1 MRRNKI
7 EIPTYNSISEIISD
21 ALKIFEAS
29 LIKNIDTHLNKRD
42 KYFFDQLFELD
53 DKYKDSE
60 NGISKIGRYKLTLLK
75 KIDHSTRPSK
85 IKENIKDLQILKSL
99 FDRLRPCINK
109 LDLSPEVIRYYSQIL
124 IKSQVFQIKRR
135 DKNKYLLLI
144 CFIINQYYT
153 LNDILIE
160 KLIQTTQTN
169 VNSCLKIH
177 RDEYYKDRL
186 NKQELINNFLLNVEP
201 ILKMTNQIHNMV
213 KYRGKSFEYKYKQI
227 EVIMPNNFE
236 EQYSDI
242 SEEILT
248 LKKQSK
254 RILKNEDYYNVVE
267 RESLKL
273 QNRVSDIVKELN
285 FDETTSDKKLM
296 AAIKYYKK
304 KDGIL
309 KNNAPLSHLKKE
321 EKKMVFED
329 SGRLRISLYKALLFQ
344 KIIHTIK
351 SGALT
356 LIESYKY
363 RAFDDYLIPKELWE
377 DKKGD
382 FLEKTGLNDFVS
394 FETVKEKISKELN
407 NQFEI
412 TNKNIIN
419 GKNKYAKIAR
429 NNKWTVSTP
438 PKEKNIPNDLPIL
451 FPVNKFISVYEI
463 LSTIDKYTN
472 FTNSFIHWKIKN
484 DRKKPGDKILYA
496 GIIGYGCNVGI
507 RKIAKISKN
516 INSNELENTL
526 NWYYSIDN
534 LDNANNNI
542 LELIGR
548 IKIMELF
555 KNDADII
562 HTSSDGQ
569 KYIIAVDSLNSN
581 FSFKYFGKGKGVSVY
596 SFIDGSHRLFYS
608 TVISSSEREASYVID
623 GLLCNDV
630 VESDMHSTDTHGYSE
645 IIFGLTHFIGVTF
658 APRIKN
664 FKDQNLYGFENKSH
678 YVAKGYK
685 IIPVRKINTKIIEK
699 YWDDILRF
707 MATIK
712 ARKTKASQLL
722 KRLSSYSRYHPLY
735 RAIKEFGK
743 IIKSIFL
750 LKYFDE
756 VELRQAI
763 EKQLNKLESS
773 NKLAKAV
780 FYGNNQE
787 FQYAT
792 KEEQCIAEGCKRLI
806 ENAIICW
813 NYLYLARSIY
823 LTESENEK
831 NKIIQAIKLKSVI
844 VWRHINLHG
853 EYDFSDEKLLN
864 TIDFNL
870 SEFLK
875 IAA

>member
-1 MRRNKI
+1 M
-7 EIPTYNSISEIISD
+7 
-21 ALKIFEAS
+21 
-29 LIKNIDTHLNKRD
+29 
-42 KYFFDQLFELD
+42 
-53 DKYKDSE
+53 
-60 NGISKIGRYKLTLLK
+60 
-75 KIDHSTRPSK
+75 
-85 IKENIKDLQILKSL
+85 
-99 FDRLRPCINK
+99 
-109 LDLSPEVIRYYSQIL
+109 
-124 IKSQVFQIKRR
+124 
-135 DKNKYLLLI
+135 
-144 CFIINQYYT
+144 NQ
-153 LNDILIE
+153 
-160 KLIQTTQTN
+160 
-169 VNSCLKIH
+169 
-177 RDEYYKDRL
+177 
-186 NKQELINNFLLNVEP
+186 
-201 ILKMTNQIHNMV
+201 
-213 KYRGKSFEYKYKQI
+213 
-227 EVIMPNNFE
+227 
-236 EQYSDI
+236 
-242 SEEILT
+242 
-248 LKKQSK
+248 
-254 RILKNEDYYNVVE
+254 
-267 RESLKL
+267 
-273 QNRVSDIVKELN
+273 
-285 FDETTSDKKLM
+285 
-296 AAIKYYKK
+296 
-304 KDGIL
+304 
-309 KNNAPLSHLKKE
+309 
-321 EKKMVFED
+321 
-329 SGRLRISLYKALLFQ
+329 
-344 KIIHTIK
+344 
-351 SGALT
+351 
-356 LIESYKY
+356 
-363 RAFDDYLIPKELWE
+363 KELWE
-377 DKKGD
+377 DTKGEL
-382 FLEKTGLNDFVS
+382 LEKTGLNDFVS
-394 FETVKEKISKELN
+394 FETVKEKIRKELN

-853 EYDFSDEKLLN
+853 EYDFSYEKLLN

-870 SEFLK
+870 S
-875 IAA
+875 